1 MVNVEH
7 VEIKEGE
14 RKLNIVASSLIN
26 VGDSAVVSL
35 NVFHC
40 THYPIRK

>member
-14 RKLNIVASSLIN
+14 RKLNIVASSVID
-26 VGDSAVVSL
+26 VGDSAMVSMK
-35 NVFHC
+35 VFHC